1 MTFRLFAVTVPGLEL
16 FTQHELA
23 VLNINTQLPQAL
35 SASGEPY
42 EESGGVEFDASL
54 VDIYRTNLHLR
65 TANRV
70 LARLGEFYAAAFAE
84 LRKKAARLPWELYLR
99 PGQPVAL
106 RVTCH
111 KSKLY
116 HSDAVAERVGAAI
129 ADHLGQPTPI
139 VNFNTLAPTAT
150 AAARKPAPPPQ
161 LVMVRLVHDLC
172 TISIDTSGA
181 LLHRRGY
188 RLETAKAP
196 LRETLAASLLLAA
209 GWDTT
214 SPLLDPFCGSGTI
227 PIEGALMARNI
238 APGKHRRFAFM
249 DWPGFDQPLWKATY
263 DAAIAAEHAPATPIQ
278 ASDRDAG
285 AIRMAQA
292 NASRAGVTGCIQFTC
307 QAFSAIQP
315 PAAPGWVVTNPP
327 YGVRVSPTHDLR
339 NLYTHLGDV
348 LRELCPGWQTGILC
362 NSDYLVGHTHLPFT
376 HSLPLVTGGI
386 PVKYYLT

>member
-1 MTFRLFAVTVPGLEL
+1 M
-16 FTQHELA
+16 
-23 VLNINTQLPQAL
+23 
-35 SASGEPY
+35 
-42 EESGGVEFDASL
+42 
-54 VDIYRTNLHLR
+54 
-65 TANRV
+65 
-70 LARLGEFYAAAFAE
+70 
-84 LRKKAARLPWELYLR
+84 YLR

-116 HSDAVAERVGAAI
+116 HSDAVAERIAGAI
-129 ADHLGQPTPI
+129 ADHLGQP
-139 VNFNTLAPTAT
+139 APVVKFDPAAP
-150 AAARKPAPPPQ
+150 AAAAPSRKGTPPPPPQ

-196 LRETLAASLLLAA
+196 LRETLAAGLLLAA

-214 SPLLDPFCGSGTI
+214 APLLDPFCGSGTI
-227 PIEGALMARNI
+227 PIEAALIARNI
-238 APGKHRRFAFM
+238 APGKQRHFAFM
-249 DWPGFDQPLWKATY
+249 DWPGYDQPLWKATL
-263 DAAIAAEHAPATPIQ
+263 ANAVAAERPPTLPIL

-315 PAAPGWVVTNPP
+315 PETPGWVITNPP
-327 YGVRVSPTHDLR
+327 YGIRVSPTNDLR

-348 LRELCPGWQTGILC
+348 LRALCPGWHVGILC
-362 NSDYLVGHTHLPFT
+362 NSDYLVGHTHLSFT
-376 HSLPLVTGGI
+376 HTLPLVTGGI
-386 PVKYYLT
+386 PVKYYMT